1 MLDWYL
7 KGPYNSFVFVSEC
20 YDFKNNVINSN
31 TEHFRALKI
40 YVIQRV
46 DMILTPPYRHR
57 FNINFWLTQ
66 EFSVQHQNPSVL
78 EHEFTILSSHIVC
91 ACNPRYQIWFMKS
104 ASMVKCV
111 NVTGEICISS
121 FATLLKHFFTLSV
134 SVIQTPLWQGTWR
147 KMTVPELTMLDQ
159 VKAKVLWIFPTIA
172 DVHLKMKEAY

>member
-1 MLDWYL
+1 
-7 KGPYNSFVFVSEC
+7 
-20 YDFKNNVINSN
+20 
-31 TEHFRALKI
+31 
-40 YVIQRV
+40 
-46 DMILTPPYRHR
+46 MILTPPYWHR

-66 EFSVQHQNPSVL
+66 LFSVQHQNPSVL
-78 EHEFTILSSHIVC
+78 RHEFTIISSHIVC

-159 VKAKVLWIFPTIA
+159 VKDKFYEYFLQLQMFI
-172 DVHLKMKEAY
+172 